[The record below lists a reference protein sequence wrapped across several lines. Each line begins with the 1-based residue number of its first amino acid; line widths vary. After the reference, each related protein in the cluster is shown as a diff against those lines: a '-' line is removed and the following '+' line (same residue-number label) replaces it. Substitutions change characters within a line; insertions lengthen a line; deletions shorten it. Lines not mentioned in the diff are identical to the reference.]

1 MEELINR
8 LRNGILPDCFKLD
21 SHTVSFESPDEF
33 RALAE
38 DPSSFMA
45 LVKQNTS
52 VRATGTYVDC
62 FHSGFLGALAL
73 ALWLMEFDE
82 DNWFSFS
89 EVHGLIR
96 NVFSERSRTGERL
109 ELRLVKG
116 CYSPMML
123 DQPVILD
130 WKTGEIWFLF
140 GKLND

>member
-52 VRATGTYVDC
+52 VRATGTYVDR

-82 DNWFSFS
+82 DNWFEFSDAHRIIGESFKA
-89 EVHGLIR
+89 
-96 NVFSERSRTGERL
+96 RSRISERL

-116 CYSPMML
+116 SFPPMML

-130 WKTGEIWFLF
+130 WRESRMIFLF
-140 GKLND
+140 GELRD